1 MTMPGG
7 GCTSFRDI
15 SNNRNIASK
24 FDAYIGLNFVHMY
37 YLSIIY
43 YAPHFN
49 LIVVSEKH
57 WPQDHKQ
64 HFLMRHSVKGVDRTE
79 NSVNTIL
86 GCGLKQ
92 VNSTLRTLGHPSHP
106 IQLLINYNATNLM
119 TINICNLSSKNNNI

>member
-1 MTMPGG
+1 MPGG

-57 WPQDHKQ
+57 WPQDHK
-64 HFLMRHSVKGVDRTE
+64 
-79 NSVNTIL
+79 
-86 GCGLKQ
+86 
-92 VNSTLRTLGHPSHP
+92 
-106 IQLLINYNATNLM
+106 
-119 TINICNLSSKNNNI
+119 